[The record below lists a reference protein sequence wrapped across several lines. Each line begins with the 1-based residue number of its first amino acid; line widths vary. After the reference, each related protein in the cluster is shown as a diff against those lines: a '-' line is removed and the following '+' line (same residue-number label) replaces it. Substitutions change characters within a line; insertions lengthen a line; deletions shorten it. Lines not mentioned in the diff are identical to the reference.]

1 MRIAIVDDSKQ
12 TVDALTRLLAFVS
25 EYELAWVAEDGIKA
39 VERCSIDTPDLV
51 LMDLYMPLMDGVEAT
66 RQIMQN
72 TPCTILI
79 VTDSISEHSAQ
90 IFEAMG
96 HGAVDVA
103 AWTSDAEN
111 GFQSEGDTLLE
122 KIATIGKLIGRSQQQ
137 RSLSLKRRVGD
148 APAKSPHPLVA
159 IGSSTGG
166 PMALATILSQMPND
180 FPGAI
185 VIVQHLD
192 AEFSQGLASW
202 LDGYTSLS
210 VEVARHGSH
219 PHAGT
224 VSVAG
229 RDNHLVVGPDLTLHY
244 TPQPRGATYR
254 PSVDVFF
261 NSVAEN
267 WPSTD
272 VAVLL
277 TGMGRD
283 GAAGL
288 LNLRNLG
295 WHTIAQDESTSAVY
309 GMPKAAAEMKAAVKV
324 APLDEIGTVLTMHVS
339 SLHSSVASRD

>member
-1 MRIAIVDDSKQ
+1 MRIGIVNDSAQ
-12 TVDALTRLLAFVS
+12 SVEALTRLLTFVP
-25 EYELAWVAEDGIKA
+25 EYELAWIANNGNQA
-39 VERCSIDTPDLV
+39 VERCSLDTPDLV
-51 LMDLYMPLMDGVEAT
+51 LMDLYMPVMDGVEAT

-72 TPCTILI
+72 TPCSILI
-79 VTDSISEHSAQ
+79 VTDSITEHSAQ

-96 HGAVDVA
+96 HGAIDVA
-103 AWTSDAEN
+103 LRASGMEN
-111 GFQSEGDTLLE
+111 GHLSEGDTLLE
-122 KIATIGKLIGRSQQQ
+122 KIATVGKLIGRSQQQ
-137 RSLSLKRRVGD
+137 RALSFKRRAGD

-166 PMALATILSQMPND
+166 PMALATILSHLPND

-192 AEFSQGLASW
+192 AEFSQGLVSW
-202 LDGYTSLS
+202 LDGYTSLR
-210 VEVARHGSH
+210 VELARHGAY
-219 PHAGT
+219 PEVGT

-229 RDNHLVVGPDLTLHY
+229 RDNHLVISPELTLNY
-244 TPQPRGATYR
+244 TPQPRDATYR

-261 NSVAEN
+261 NSVGEH

-283 GAAGL
+283 GSQGL

-309 GMPKAAAEMKAAVKV
+309 GMPKAAAELAAAVKV
-324 APLDEIGTVLTMHVS
+324 LPLDEIGTLLTMHINRLKS
-339 SLHSSVASRD
+339 PAT